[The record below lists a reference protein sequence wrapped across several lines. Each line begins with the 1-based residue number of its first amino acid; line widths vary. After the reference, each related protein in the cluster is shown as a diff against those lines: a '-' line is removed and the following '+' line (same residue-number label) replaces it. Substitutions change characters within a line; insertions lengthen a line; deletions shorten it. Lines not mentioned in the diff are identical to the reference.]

1 MEDLYSL
8 LLGLWHSAIICLESM
23 IVMEKCRL
31 TVVLMPVIDL
41 IYFHIYTLIY
51 YESIE

>member
-1 MEDLYSL
+1 MEDLYYL
-8 LLGLWHSAIICLESM
+8 LLGLWHLVIICLERM
-23 IVMEKCRL
+23 IAMEKCRL

-51 YESIE
+51 HESIQ